1 MLVVYNLIKPK
12 LIVHNTKNYPLFPT
26 IPYSLIPAP
35 FSLFPFPDS
44 RFPIPDSRFPLCLH
58 LK

>member
-12 LIVHNTKNYPLFPT
+12 LIDHNTKNSPLFPT
-26 IPYSLIPAP
+26 LPYSLLPAPCSLFPIPYSL
-35 FSLFPFPDS
+35 
-44 RFPIPDSRFPLCLH
+44 FPLCLH